1 MNTQYKT
8 TPNAIYIDGAAPN
21 NQAGCMKG
29 GIGIAIYDTDNQLV
43 YQNAITVNRPT
54 DNAELEL
61 MALVEGLE
69 LASDGDIIYSD
80 NEYCVKGFNEWLD
93 GWKARGWR
101 KANNKPV
108 MNRDLWQQVDRL
120 RAMKYVQVVKVKAH
134 AGIEGNEKADKLA
147 VLATTR

>member
-1 MNTQYKT
+1 MNTQYMT

-61 MALVEGLE
+61 MALVDGLE

-134 AGIEGNEKADKLA
+134 AGIEGNEKADELA
-147 VLATTR
+147 VYAAMR